1 MIGNPRV
8 LIKRTATNKEA
19 NRRKEE
25 RIAIG
30 TKVQEAQAAKDKE
43 LVHGQDQGEQPEEDE
58 TPGSDFSHSKKTKAA
73 VKRKIIVTRGKTTAS
88 KGKNIAS
95 KLKDVA
101 LHRDDS
107 EEDELRDPEFSP
119 SPKPDKVFKG
129 RKRGHVDNNSED
141 HKGPLN
147 PFIQEPGL
155 ITKHR
160 DKKARYA

>member
-1 MIGNPRV
+1 MKGAKIYVIIGNPRA
-8 LIKRTATNKEA
+8 LIKRTATNKKA

-30 TKVQEAQAAKDKE
+30 TKVQKAQAAKDKE

-58 TPGSDFSHSKKTKAA
+58 APGSDFSHLRKTKAA
-73 VKRKIIVTRGKTTAS
+73 VKRKIAVPRGKTTAS
-88 KGKNIAS
+88 KGKNIAF

-107 EEDELRDPEFSP
+107 EEDKL
-119 SPKPDKVFKG
+119 PDKVFKG

-141 HKGPLN
+141 HEGPLD
-147 PFIQEPGL
+147 PFLQEPGS
-155 ITKHR
+155 ITKPR
-160 DKKARYA
+160 NKKARYA